1 MSKDRNKL
9 VHIHS
14 SQLNRQPKP
23 EALVPGEL
31 AVNNFSGGSAFE
43 GAFISTKNSADK
55 VVRFSEDR
63 IIANWIENKEV
74 IPYEAYVRGSN
85 SATTDVTAD
94 DLANNTSN
102 IVIKL
107 NQVVARNTEYDEKVN
122 GAKDIYGHEIN
133 PISADGYKD
142 GAGLAIDMSRYAM
155 IDANPSFSSVTTTC
169 GAELQGKTSVKG
181 SACGSELDVN
191 VNTIKENATTID
203 TTACTHNYN
212 NTNDFKV
219 VECAAGSGDTL
230 IHSSHSF
237 EVVSND
243 IKLEQPIGGS
253 GKTLIRSCDEVR
265 IESKNIILTD
275 GECGSGQTTLETNDL
290 CIAGDK
296 KINVYGDETNLGLDC
311 EDNTIASNNRV
322 FGDGILI
329 TNSINDISKYPSS
342 KNIDIKSYGN
352 ICEDA
357 LSSATICGLE
367 ETNIGINCDETMVST
382 LTTVKGGK
390 TVIDANNNIE
400 LSAKQ
405 NIVESADG
413 EISINANSGICIES
427 GDELRLFGLNNTH
440 IGINCDGSKSNE
452 IIYERVSNTTSP
464 CGIKAETVDDALEEV
479 MERDRVHHTEE
490 TSSDGTIVHTVWQDS
505 GDCENRFTFE
515 IRNTKVKM
523 SAETYP
529 ASSEYLKKYVL
540 WQEVGT
546 TREDIGEIDIPKDH
560 VLKDARIVNGKVNDD
575 TFTPCNGD
583 ADCQWYIELTWNV
596 FDPTSG
602 HTADKTI
609 YVPANSLVQDN
620 SYDNTSAI
628 KFETFYDG
636 EKTHVSADTTIKV
649 HTSNNV
655 EQSAVKSNG
664 EHTLSSYT
672 LTIHQGGDTNVFDPF
687 AEDAEITMN
696 HSALTINYGREG
708 GVESAVTYDTAE
720 AATIYIPTEVS
731 DLGRGS
737 LTIQH
742 NNGSGETY
750 DPSSDSTILLNH
762 SALTINYGR
771 EGDVERTVTYDT
783 AEAATVYI
791 PTEVSDLGRGNLTI
805 QHNNGSGET
814 YDPGSDST
822 ILLNHS
828 ALTINYGV
836 NVSGRTSSTTYDTSA
851 SSVIDVPTHISDM
864 GRGTLKWQYGANVC
878 DLDTETLGEYDPG
891 DSGATINIPSSIEN
905 ITNNIMSLNGNICES
920 ASCLTID
927 TDICVTDGHTVK
939 ADGFYA
945 TSDER
950 MKENIEAI
958 NASDYEKASLVE
970 LKSFNF
976 KNDGAKT
983 KTYGVI
989 AQTLKSVGLE
999 NIVHN
1004 DDEGNLS
1011 VDYISF
1017 LILRIAKLESELKTM
1032 EGKLN
1037 ELLNN
1042 EK

>member
-1 MSKDRNKL
+1 M
-9 VHIHS
+9 
-14 SQLNRQPKP
+14 
-23 EALVPGEL
+23 
-31 AVNNFSGGSAFE
+31 
-43 GAFISTKNSADK
+43 
-55 VVRFSEDR
+55 
-63 IIANWIENKEV
+63 
-74 IPYEAYVRGSN
+74 
-85 SATTDVTAD
+85 
-94 DLANNTSN
+94 
-102 IVIKL
+102 
-107 NQVVARNTEYDEKVN
+107 
-122 GAKDIYGHEIN
+122 
-133 PISADGYKD
+133 
-142 GAGLAIDMSRYAM
+142 
-155 IDANPSFSSVTTTC
+155 
-169 GAELQGKTSVKG
+169 
-181 SACGSELDVN
+181 
-191 VNTIKENATTID
+191 
-203 TTACTHNYN
+203 
-212 NTNDFKV
+212 
-219 VECAAGSGDTL
+219 
-230 IHSSHSF
+230 
-237 EVVSND
+237 SND

-311 EDNTIASNNRV
+311 EDNTIASKNRV

-342 KNIDIKSYGN
+342 NNIDIKSYGN

-413 EISINANSGICIES
+413 EININANSGICIES
-427 GDELRLFGLNNTH
+427 GDELRLFGLNKTH

-452 IIYERVSNTTSP
+452 IIYERVSNATSP

-762 SALTINYGR
+762 SALTINYGA
-771 EGDVERTVTYDT
+771 D
-783 AEAATVYI
+783 
-791 PTEVSDLGRGNLTI
+791 
-805 QHNNGSGET
+805 
-814 YDPGSDST
+814 
-822 ILLNHS
+822 
-828 ALTINYGV
+828 
-836 NVSGRTSSTTYDTSA
+836 VSGRTDSTTYDTSA
-851 SSVIDVPTHISDM
+851 SSTINVPTHVSNI
-864 GRGTLKWQYGANVC
+864 GRSVLKWQYGANVC
-878 DLDTETLGEYDPG
+878 SPELETVGEYDPG
-891 DSGATINIPSSIEN
+891 DTEQSVINIPSSLDN
-905 ITNNIMSLNGNICES
+905 ITNGIMSLNGDVCES

-927 TDICVTDGHTVK
+927 TDICVTEGHTVK
-939 ADGFYA
+939 ADAFYA

-950 MKENIEAI
+950 MKENIESI
-958 NASDYEKASLVE
+958 NATDYEKAGLID

-976 KNDGAKT
+976 KNDETKT

-989 AQTLKSVGLE
+989 AQALKGVGLD

-1004 DDEGNLS
+1004 DESGNLS

>member
-1 MSKDRNKL
+1 MSKDRKKV

-14 SQLNRQPKP
+14 NVNDKQPTP
-23 EALVPGEL
+23 ATLELGEL
-31 AVNNFSGGSAFE
+31 GVNNAAGN
-43 GAFISTKNSADK
+43 AFISTKNSNNE
-55 VVRFSEDR
+55 VVRFSEDGT
-63 IIANWIENKEV
+63 IVNWMEYKEV

-219 VECAAGSGDTL
+219 VECSVGSGDTL

-413 EISINANSGICIES
+413 EININANSGICIES
-427 GDELRLFGLNNTH
+427 GDELRLFGLNKTH

-708 GVESAVTYDTAE
+708 GVESAVTYDTAG
-720 AATIYIPTEVS
+720 AAIIYIPTEVS

-762 SALTINYGR
+762 SALTINYGA
-771 EGDVERTVTYDT
+771 D
-783 AEAATVYI
+783 
-791 PTEVSDLGRGNLTI
+791 
-805 QHNNGSGET
+805 
-814 YDPGSDST
+814 
-822 ILLNHS
+822 
-828 ALTINYGV
+828 
-836 NVSGRTSSTTYDTSA
+836 VSGRTDSTTYDTSA
-851 SSVIDVPTHISDM
+851 SSTINVPTHVSNI
-864 GRGTLKWQYGANVC
+864 GRSVLKWQYGANVC
-878 DLDTETLGEYDPG
+878 SPELGTDGEYDPG
-891 DSGATINIPSSIEN
+891 DTEQSVINIPSSLQN
-905 ITNNIMSLNGNICES
+905 ITNGIMYLNGDICES

-927 TDICVTDGHTVK
+927 TDICVTEGHTVK
-939 ADGFYA
+939 ADAFYS

-950 MKENIEAI
+950 MKENIEPI
-958 NASDYEKASLVE
+958 NATDYEKAGLID

-976 KNDGAKT
+976 KNDETKT

-989 AQTLKSVGLE
+989 AQALKGVGLD

-1004 DDEGNLS
+1004 DESGNLS

>member
-1 MSKDRNKL
+1 MSKDRKKV

-14 SQLNRQPKP
+14 NVNDKQPTP
-23 EALVPGEL
+23 ATLELGEL
-31 AVNNFSGGSAFE
+31 GVNNAAGN
-43 GAFISTKNSADK
+43 AFISTKNSNNE
-55 VVRFSEDR
+55 VVRFSEDGT
-63 IIANWIENKEV
+63 IVNWMEYKEV

-85 SATTDVTAD
+85 SATTDVTDD

-219 VECAAGSGDTL
+219 VECAEGEGETQIKSCKK
-230 IHSSHSF
+230 F
-237 EVVSND
+237 NVKSND
-243 IKLEQPIGGS
+243 IVLEQCGNDGETRIKS
-253 GKTLIRSCDEVR
+253 CSAVTLQ
-265 IESKNIILTD
+265 SKNIIMTD
-275 GECGSGQTTLETNDL
+275 TDCGNGEATFDINDL
-290 CIAGDK
+290 CLVGRTK
-296 KINVYGDETNLGLDC
+296 VNVYGSETNVGIDC
-311 EDNTIASNNRV
+311 DDNGRSTVTRVHGDTVNVTGGTVNVNSEAAINTTATTNINETAANINENASGN
-322 FGDGILI
+322 I
-329 TNSINDISKYPSS
+329 TNI
-342 KNIDIKSYGN
+342 
-352 ICEDA
+352 
-357 LSSATICGLE
+357 AT
-367 ETNIGINCDETMVST
+367 S
-382 LTTVKGGK
+382 
-390 TVIDANNNIE
+390 
-400 LSAKQ
+400 
-405 NIVESADG
+405 NIVETASNGNITESAINGNISENATNISENASNDITTTANKNITVTAGSNLCEKG
-413 EISINANSGICIES
+413 ENSYFYGTKV
-427 GDELRLFGLNNTH
+427 TH
-440 IGINCDGSKSNE
+440 IGQGCDGTKSSDS
-452 IIYERVSNTTSP
+452 IIYERIPSTSA
-464 CGIKAETVDDALEEV
+464 CGIKASTVDDALEEV

-655 EQSAVKSNG
+655 EQSATKSNG

-687 AEDAEITMN
+687 ASDAEITM
-696 HSALTINYGREG
+696 
-708 GVESAVTYDTAE
+708 
-720 AATIYIPTEVS
+720 
-731 DLGRGS
+731 
-737 LTIQH
+737 
-742 NNGSGETY
+742 
-750 DPSSDSTILLNH
+750 NH

-1017 LILRIAKLESELKTM
+1017 LILRVAKLESQLKSM
-1032 EGKLN
+1032 EEKLN

>member
-1 MSKDRNKL
+1 MSKDRKKL
-9 VHIHS
+9 LHIHS
-14 SQLNRQPKP
+14 SVNDKQPTP
-23 EALVPGEL
+23 ATLELGEL
-31 AVNNFSGGSAFE
+31 GVNNAKGN
-43 GAFISTKNSADK
+43 AFISTKNSDGE
-55 VVRFSEDR
+55 VVRFSEDETL
-63 IIANWIENKEV
+63 INWMEMKEV
-74 IPYEAYVRGSN
+74 IPYEAVVRGSDGIEGRL
-85 SATTDVTAD
+85 SEQ
-94 DLANNTSN
+94 DLLQNKSN
-102 IVIKL
+102 IIVKL
-107 NQVVARNTEYDEKVN
+107 NQVVASNTQYDEKVN
-122 GAKDIYGHEIN
+122 GALDIYGNEVN
-133 PISADGYKD
+133 PIDGDKD
-142 GAGLAIDMSRYAM
+142 GAGFAIDMSNYVLQKS
-155 IDANPSFSSVTTTC
+155 NPSFSSITSECNATLNGTTTIKGTIDDC
-169 GAELQGKTSVKG
+169 G
-181 SACGSELDVN
+181 SALVVD
-191 VNTIKENATTID
+191 VNTID
-203 TTACTHNYN
+203 TSACTRNHNI
-212 NTNDFKV
+212 TDDFKV
-219 VECAAGSGDTL
+219 IECSEGGDALFQT
-230 IHSSHSF
+230 SHSF
-237 EVVSND
+237 GVLSND
-243 IKLEQPIGGS
+243 IKLEQPEGGS
-253 GKTLIRSCDEVR
+253 GKTLIKSCDEVR
-265 IESKNIILTD
+265 IESRNIILTD

-290 CIAGDK
+290 CIAGDE

-311 EDNTIASNNRV
+311 EDNTIASKNRV

-329 TNSINDISKYPSS
+329 TNDTNEIPNYPNSKDILV
-342 KNIDIKSYGN
+342 KSYGN
-352 ICEDA
+352 ICEEA
-357 LSSATICGLE
+357 ASSVTICGTE
-367 ETNIGINCDETMVST
+367 ETKIGISCDETTAST
-382 LTTVKGGK
+382 STTIRGGK
-390 TVIDANNNIE
+390 TVIDAYDNN
-400 LSAKQ
+400 LGLTAKQ
-405 NIVESADG
+405 NIVESAEGDII
-413 EISINANSGICIES
+413 ISANDNICVQS
-427 GDELRLFGLNNTH
+427 GDEIHLFGFNKTY
-440 IGINCDGSKSNE
+440 IGRSCDGSKSEE
-452 IIYERVSNTTSP
+452 IVYERIPKTDACAIKSNT
-464 CGIKAETVDDALEEV
+464 IDDALEEV
-479 MERDRVHHTEE
+479 MARDRVFHTEQ
-490 TSSDGTIVHTVWQDS
+490 TASDGTKIHTVWQDS
-505 GDCENRFTFE
+505 GACENSFTFE

-560 VLKDARIVNGKVNDD
+560 VLKDAKIVNGKVNGD

-596 FDPTSG
+596 FDPASG
-602 HTADKTI
+602 HTSDKVI

-620 SYDNTSAI
+620 SFDNTSAI
-628 KFETFYDG
+628 KFDTYYDG
-636 EKTHVSADTTIKV
+636 EKTHVSADTTVKV

-655 EQSAVKSNG
+655 EQSATKSNG

-672 LTIHQGGDTNVFDPF
+672 LTIHQGGVTNVFDPF
-687 AEDAEITMN
+687 ASDAEITM
-696 HSALTINYGREG
+696 
-708 GVESAVTYDTAE
+708 
-720 AATIYIPTEVS
+720 
-731 DLGRGS
+731 
-737 LTIQH
+737 
-742 NNGSGETY
+742 
-750 DPSSDSTILLNH
+750 NH

-783 AEAATVYI
+783 AKAATVYI
-791 PTEVSDLGRGNLTI
+791 PTEVGDLGRGSLTI
-805 QHNNGSGET
+805 QHNNGNGET
-814 YDPGSDST
+814 YDPSSDST

-891 DSGATINIPSSIEN
+891 DSGATISIPSSIED
-905 ITNNIMSLNGNICES
+905 ITNNILSLNGDICES

-1017 LILRIAKLESELKTM
+1017 LILRVAKLESQLKSM
-1032 EGKLN
+1032 EEKLN
-1037 ELLNN
+1037 ELTSNG
-1042 EK
+1042 K